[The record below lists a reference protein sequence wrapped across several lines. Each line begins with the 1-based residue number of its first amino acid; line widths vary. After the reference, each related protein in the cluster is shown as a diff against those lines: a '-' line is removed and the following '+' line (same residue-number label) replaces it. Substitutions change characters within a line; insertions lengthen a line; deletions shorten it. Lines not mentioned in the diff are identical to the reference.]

1 MRIHKRICCEQC
13 VFDHMV
19 PKEEIIRH
27 CWQMVVLHISNSRSP
42 ISGNKKRVLQLG
54 ESTTYCIDV
63 RGCVYVLTY
72 SCLNLSVGRHQRMN
86 LLHHAAG
93 EVADASLL
101 LSIIGVLYLQTDDI
115 DKCHLQHP
123 YCKSFSFYLWL
134 YSINSYFI
142 YTAGPEK
149 VPSVL

>member
-1 MRIHKRICCEQC
+1 
-13 VFDHMV
+13 
-19 PKEEIIRH
+19 
-27 CWQMVVLHISNSRSP
+27 MVVLCVSNSRSP

-63 RGCVYVLTY
+63 SGCVYVFTY
-72 SCLNLSVGRHQRMN
+72 SRLNFSVGRHQRMS

-115 DKCHLQHP
+115 GKIYLQHL
-123 YCKSFSFYLWL
+123 YCKSFSFYL
-134 YSINSYFI
+134 
-142 YTAGPEK
+142 
-149 VPSVL
+149 